1 MAMVIDEDMLDTT
14 SWEAHTRDVREWL
27 DSMNP
32 FKWTNPFTS
41 ENQHYLNLMNLTRSR
56 MPPHG
61 SLVCF
66 VQAWSNRHYD
76 PTIGTHVSEG
86 RHRRLTCHGEH
97 CNGARNSDSCYVH
110 THDNFNLDS
119 LFVVEHVNTDHHDP
133 DLFGWDCTI
142 RLR

>member
-1 MAMVIDEDMLDTT
+1 MAMVVEDSVRETSSWVSQVRNVRDWLDT
-14 SWEAHTRDVREWL
+14 L
-27 DSMNP
+27 NP
-32 FKWTNPFTS
+32 FKWINPFNS
-41 ENQHYLNLMNLTRSR
+41 ETQYYLNLMNLTCSR

-66 VQAWSNRHYD
+66 LQAWSNR
-76 PTIGTHVSEG
+76 TINRGVWTSSG

-97 CNGARNSDSCYVH
+97 CNGRRNSDSCYVH
-110 THDNFNLDS
+110 THDKFNLDS

-142 RLR
+142 L